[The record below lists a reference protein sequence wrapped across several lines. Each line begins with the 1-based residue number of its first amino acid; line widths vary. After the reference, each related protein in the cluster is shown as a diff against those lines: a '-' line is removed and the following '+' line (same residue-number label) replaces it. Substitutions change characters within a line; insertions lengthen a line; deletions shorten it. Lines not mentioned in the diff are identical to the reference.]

1 MFGGAQRRCP
11 RARPI
16 HQVAPEK
23 PKDSRPFGL
32 TEIIACPVLI
42 RALAFARS
50 QALGRECSS
59 SWSQSAPKTSGA
71 VPSAKLQKQNS
82 DMTCSLH
89 Q

>member
-1 MFGGAQRRCP
+1 MFVAALRRSP

-16 HQVAPEK
+16 HQAAPEK
-23 PKDSRPFGL
+23 LKDSRPYGL
-32 TEIIACPVLI
+32 TEVIDWPVRI